1 VEGDRDGAGDGAE
14 GAVEAVPE
22 VREETGAV
30 TEVGEGAAEVTD
42 DTACVTAAVVVVVV
56 VVETG
61 NGGNGGAG
69 TVTVGAG
76 GSGGGGSRPA
86 VAVPASS
93 AEPAPTASQTS
104 SRMCEQRPKARTG
117 CAWRF
122 LGNSTQVDVLN
133 RGDDIHTDLELGS
146 LEADEGTRRVI
157 RFDAAER
164 CPACLGRGTT
174 PVGEPCARCGGRGI
188 VEEERRLRLRIPPG
202 LEDGSQLRVPG
213 DGNDAGTDSPPGDLF
228 VHVHVLPS
236 ARDPRSVRY
245 FALGLL
251 LVAIAALA
259 LYLLRGF

>member
-1 VEGDRDGAGDGAE
+1 MEEDRAGAGDGAE
-14 GAVEAVPE
+14 GAVGAVPD
-22 VREETGAV
+22 VRAETGAV
-30 TEVGEGAAEVTD
+30 TEVGEAAAEVTD
-42 DTACVTAAVVVVVV
+42 DTACVTTAVVVVVV

-61 NGGNGGAG
+61 NGGAG

-76 GSGGGGSRPA
+76 GRGGGGGSRPA

-104 SRMCEQRPKARTG
+104 SRMCEQRPNAHTG

-122 LGNSTQVDVLN
+122 LGNSTHVGVLN

-236 ARDPRSVRY
+236 AKDPRSVRY
-245 FALGLL
+245 LAFGLL